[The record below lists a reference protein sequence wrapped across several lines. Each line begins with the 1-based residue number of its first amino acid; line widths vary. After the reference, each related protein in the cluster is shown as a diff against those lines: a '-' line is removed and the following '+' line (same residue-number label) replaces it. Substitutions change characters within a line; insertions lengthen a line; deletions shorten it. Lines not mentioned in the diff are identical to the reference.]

1 MFAKMRE
8 TVKKALVGIIAFV
21 LGAGLAFVAFSI
33 VYAVFGVLKKDGIVS
48 DIAAILAVV
57 LSIAFGLACALAK
70 PKKKAAAPQEQKQE
84 ATGEAAQAEAPAQVE
99 EPAQAEEQPATAVPV
114 GTVKTYKVAGVT
126 HYEQNIMSFA
136 QENPEYSLSKKQ
148 LIDGVF
154 MLYDTEKIWKYDFLT
169 PKIEL
174 VPEPDNAYDPNAIKV
189 MADGKHV
196 GYIKSGSCSHLLKC
210 IQEQRIAG
218 ITCQIGGG
226 PYRLLGKEEDAIS
239 GETFYSL
246 EPGKANLFVHLSVT
260 ELPASD

>member
-1 MFAKMRE
+1 MFSKMRE
-8 TVKKALVGIIAFV
+8 TVKKALVGVIVFA
-21 LGAGLAFVAFSI
+21 LGAGLAFIFFAI

-57 LSIAFGLACALAK
+57 LSAAFGLACALAK
-70 PKKKAAAPQEQKQE
+70 PKEKEAAPQDQQPEE
-84 ATGEAAQAEAPAQVE
+84 SI
-99 EPAQAEEQPATAVPV
+99 EPAQPDEQPATAVPV

-148 LIDGVF
+148 LTDGAF
-154 MLYDTEKIWKYDFLT
+154 MLYDTEKIWKYHFTT

-174 VPEPDNAYDPNAIKV
+174 VPEPNNAYDPNAIKV

-210 IQEQRIAG
+210 IREQRIAG

-226 PYRLLGKEEDAIS
+226 PYKLLEKEEEAIS
-239 GETFYSL
+239 GEKFYSL
-246 EPGKANLFVHLSVT
+246 EPGKTNLFVHLSVT

>member
-1 MFAKMRE
+1 MGRL
-8 TVKKALVGIIAFV
+8 KKVLTWIATFIIGFI
-21 LGAGLAFVAFSI
+21 LAFVFF
-33 VYAVFGVLKKDGIVS
+33 AVVLNLLGVFKRGGTVS
-48 DIAAILAVV
+48 DIASILALV
-57 LSIAFGLACALAK
+57 LSIAYGVVGAQHK
-70 PKKKAAAPQEQKQE
+70 PKPKAAPQNPHPEETDKVE
-84 ATGEAAQAEAPAQVE
+84 AAAQAEAPAQVE
-99 EPAQAEEQPATAVPV
+99 EPAQAEEEPATAVPA

-136 QENPEYSLSKKQ
+136 QENPEYNLSQKQ
-148 LIDGVF
+148 LTDGAF
-154 MLYDTEKIWKYDFLT
+154 MLYDTEKIWKYDFST

-174 VPEPDNAYDPNAIKV
+174 VPEPDNAYDANAIKV

-226 PYRLLGKEEDAIS
+226 PYKLLEKEKEAIS

-246 EPGKANLFVHLSVT
+246 EPGKTNLFVHLSVT

>member
-21 LGAGLAFVAFSI
+21 LGAGLAFIFFAI

-48 DIAAILAVV
+48 DITAILAVV
-57 LSIAFGLACALAK
+57 LSIAFGLACALAN
-70 PKKKAAAPQEQKQE
+70 PKEKAAAPQDQQP
-84 ATGEAAQAEAPAQVE
+84 EAAG

-154 MLYDTEKIWKYDFLT
+154 MLYDTEKIWKYDFLM

-174 VPEPDNAYDPNAIKV
+174 VPEPDNAYDQNAIKV

-196 GYIKSGSCSHLLKC
+196 GYIKSGSCTHLLKC
-210 IQEQRIAG
+210 IQEKRIAG

-226 PYRLLGKEEDAIS
+226 PYKLLEKEEDAIS

-246 EPGKANLFVHLSVT
+246 EPGKTNLFVHLSVT
-260 ELPASD
+260 ELPVSD

>member
-1 MFAKMRE
+1 MFSKMRE

-33 VYAVFGVLKKDGIVS
+33 VYAVLGVLKKDGIVS
-48 DIAAILAVV
+48 DIAVILAVV

-70 PKKKAAAPQEQKQE
+70 PKEKAAAPQDQQP
-84 ATGEAAQAEAPAQVE
+84 EAAGEPAQVE

-154 MLYDTEKIWKYDFLT
+154 MLYDTEKIWKYDFLM

-174 VPEPDNAYDPNAIKV
+174 VPEPDNAYDQNAIKV

-196 GYIKSGSCSHLLKC
+196 GYIKSGSCTHLLKC
-210 IQEQRIAG
+210 IQEKRIAG

-226 PYRLLGKEEDAIS
+226 PYKLLEKEEDAIS

-246 EPGKANLFVHLSVT
+246 EPGKTNLFVHLSVT
-260 ELPASD
+260 ELPVPD

>member
-8 TVKKALVGIIAFV
+8 TVKKAFVGIIAFV

-70 PKKKAAAPQEQKQE
+70 PKKKAAAPQDQQP
-84 ATGEAAQAEAPAQVE
+84 EAAGEPAQVE

-114 GTVKTYKVAGVT
+114 ETVNTYKVAGVT

-226 PYRLLGKEEDAIS
+226 PYKLLEKEEDAIS

-246 EPGKANLFVHLSVT
+246 EPGKTNLFVHLSVT
-260 ELPASD
+260 ELPTSD